1 VRPKATVCRLAL
13 ACLLLVLAAAV
24 AAGGDSLPPP
34 ANRPVDF
41 VKDVQPI
48 LAAACLSCHG
58 PDKQKGDLRLD
69 RKASTMGSGAVV
81 PGKSSDSPMIHRIA
95 GVEPEGKMPPRG
107 SALTAKQVGILRAW
121 IDQGAHWP
129 DVVETMRKQDD
140 HWAYRPLA
148 APLLPAVKD
157 RGWVRNPIDTFV
169 LARLE
174 SRGWGPS
181 PPADRRTLIRRVTF
195 DLTGLPPTPEEIDTF
210 LADTSP
216 DAYEKLVDRLLA
228 SPHYGER
235 WARHWMDVVHFAETH
250 GNDQD
255 VPREN
260 AWPYRDY
267 LIRAFNEDRPYARFV
282 AEQIAG
288 DILYPD
294 DPQALV
300 ATGFLAAGPWDESSQ
315 KDIRDDTIDKKIAQN
330 LDRDDM
336 VTTALSAFTSTTI
349 HCARCHDH
357 KFDPITQQEYYG
369 LQAAFAGID
378 RANRL
383 YDPDPQVARTRAAL
397 LRQKKELADSTAALT
412 SLLLSPAAQAEAAAW
427 EKAAGG
433 RQARW
438 TVLHPASVTAAMGS
452 LPAKHS
458 DGSVRFG
465 GPRPEVDT
473 YTVEAN
479 ADLRDI
485 TAVRLE
491 VLTDDSLPHKGP
503 GRQDNGNLH
512 LSEFRVQAAPQRNPA
527 AKQAVVLQN
536 PSADFNQEGWTIAMA
551 IDGNP
556 RTAWGIYPEVGKPHA
571 AVFEFKDPV
580 SFEGGAVLTFTL
592 EQRHGG
598 GHLIGRLRLSATRA
612 PRPVR
617 LDPMPPA
624 VMQALAMP
632 PERRS
637 DAQRAALARQALGE
651 KVEQHLAAL
660 PKQRIV
666 YAAAADFQTQGSFK
680 PARGCR
686 PIHVLRRGDIRQP
699 VAPAVPGA
707 LACVSG
713 LEWRFHLSNPAD
725 EGARRAALAHW
736 LADPKNVLTWRSI
749 VNRVWHY
756 HFGRG
761 IAASPN
767 DLGRMGARPTHPEL
781 LDWLAV
787 WFRDDAHGSL
797 KRLHRLLIT
806 SAAYRQSSAHRPD
819 CALKDGDNL
828 LLWRMNRS
836 RLDAESVRDAVL
848 AASGKLDRTMGGP
861 SVKHFVQSPGI
872 HVTPKVDYLAY
883 DVDSPGSHRRSVY
896 RFLFRTLP
904 DPFMD
909 ALDCP
914 DASQFAPVRSTSVT
928 ALQALA
934 MLNDRFMVRQS
945 EHFAARVASAGDL
958 RVQVDRAFLL
968 ALGRMPT
975 EKESASLSSYA
986 ARHGMANACRLL
998 FNSNEFMFVP

>member
-1 VRPKATVCRLAL
+1 L
-13 ACLLLVLAAAV
+13 
-24 AAGGDSLPPP
+24 AAGGEGRLPP
-34 ANRPVDF
+34 AAERSVDF

-48 LAAACLSCHG
+48 LAAACYSCHG
-58 PDKQKGDLRLD
+58 PAKQKGDLRLD
-69 RKASTMGSGAVV
+69 SKASLMGSGAVV
-81 PGKSSDSPMIHRIA
+81 PGKSADSPMIQRVA
-95 GVEPEGKMPPRG
+95 GVEPEAKMPPKG
-107 SALTAKQVGILRAW
+107 PPLTPKQVALLRAW

-129 DVVETMRKQDD
+129 DFADAASKGDG
-140 HWAYRPLA
+140 HWAYQPLTS
-148 APLLPAVKD
+148 PRVPAVKD
-157 RGWVRNPIDTFV
+157 TAWAHNPIDAFV
-169 LARLE
+169 LAKLE
-174 SRGWGPS
+174 SQGMTPS

-195 DLTGLPPTPEEIDTF
+195 DLTGLPPTPEEIDAF
-210 LADTSP
+210 LADCSP
-216 DAYEKLVDRLLA
+216 DAYEKVVDRLLA
-228 SPHYGER
+228 SPHHGER

-267 LIRAFNEDRPYARFV
+267 LIRAFNEDRPYSRFV
-282 AEQIAG
+282 REQVAG
-288 DILYPD
+288 DILYPH

-315 KDIRDDTIDKKIAQN
+315 KDIRDDTIDKKVAQT

-336 VTTALSAFTSTTI
+336 VTTTLSAFASTTI
-349 HCARCHDH
+349 HCARCHNH
-357 KFDPITQQEYYG
+357 KFDPITQEEYYG

-378 RANRL
+378 RANRP
-383 YDPDPQVARTRAAL
+383 YDPDPQVAKTRAAL
-397 LRQKKELADSTAALT
+397 LRQKKDQEETGPGRT
-412 SLLLSPAAQAEAAAW
+412 SLLLAPAAQAEAAAW
-427 EKAAGG
+427 EKAVGG
-433 RQARW
+433 RQAAW
-438 TVLHPASVTAAMGS
+438 TILHPVRVQSATGSV
-452 LPAKHS
+452 PAQQP
-458 DGSVRFG
+458 DGSVRFA

-473 YTVEAN
+473 YTVEAP
-479 ADLRDI
+479 ADARGI

-512 LSEFRVQAAPQRNPA
+512 LSEFRVQAAPRGNPKA
-527 AKQAVVLQN
+527 LQPVALQN
-536 PSADFNQEGWTIAMA
+536 PSADFNQDGWTAAMA
-551 IDGNP
+551 IDGNI
-556 RTAWGIYPEVGKPHA
+556 RTAWGIYPEVGKPHS
-571 AVFEFKDPV
+571 AVFEFKEPV
-580 SFEGGAVLTFTL
+580 SCEGGTILTFTL
-592 EQRHGG
+592 EQQHGG
-598 GHLIGRLRLSATRA
+598 GHLIGRLRLAVTTA

-617 LDPMPPA
+617 LDPLSPTVSQILA
-624 VMQALAMP
+624 VQP
-632 PERRS
+632 DRRTE
-637 DAQRAALARQALGE
+637 AQRAELARQALRE
-651 KVEQHLAAL
+651 KVEQQLAAL
-660 PKQRIV
+660 PKQQMV
-666 YAAAADFQTQGSFK
+666 YAAASDFQPQGSFK

-686 PIHVLRRGDIRQP
+686 PVQVLRRGDVRQP
-699 VAPAVPGA
+699 IAPAVPGA
-707 LACVSG
+707 LACVGG
-713 LEWRFHLSNPAD
+713 LDSRFRLSNPED
-725 EGARRAALAHW
+725 EGARRAALARW
-736 LADPKNVLTWRSI
+736 LADPRNVLTWRSA

-787 WFRDDAHGSL
+787 WFRDEAGGSL
-797 KRLHRLLIT
+797 KRLHRLLVT
-806 SAAYRQSSAHRPD
+806 SAAYTQSSAHRPD

-828 LLWRMNRS
+828 LLWRMNRT

-848 AASGKLDRTMGGP
+848 AAAGRLDCTMGGP

-872 HVTPKVDYLAY
+872 HVTPKVDYLAF
-883 DVDSPGSHRRSVY
+883 DVDGPGSYRRSIY

-945 EHFAARVASAGDL
+945 EHFAARVAGAGDL
-958 RVQVDRAFLL
+958 RAQVGRAFLL
-968 ALGRMPT
+968 ALGRPPT
-975 EKESASLSSYA
+975 EKEIAGLSSYA

-998 FNSNEFMFVP
+998 LNSNEFMFVP

>member
-1 VRPKATVCRLAL
+1 MPRIATGRRLAL
-13 ACLLLVLAAAV
+13 ACLPLVLAAI
-24 AAGGDSLPPP
+24 AAGGEGLPP
-34 ANRPVDF
+34 AAERPVDF
-41 VKDVQPI
+41 VKDVQPL
-48 LAAACLSCHG
+48 LAAACYSCHG

-81 PGKSSDSPMIHRIA
+81 PGKSADSPMIQRVA
-95 GVEPEGKMPPRG
+95 GAEPATKMPPKG
-107 SALTAKQVGILRAW
+107 PALTPKQVGLLRAW
-121 IDQGAHWP
+121 IDQGARWP
-129 DVVETMRKQDD
+129 DVVESGKKGDD

-148 APLLPAVKD
+148 APRVPAVKD
-157 RGWVRNPIDTFV
+157 PRWVRNPIDAFV
-169 LARLE
+169 YARLE
-174 SRGWGPS
+174 SQGWSPS

-210 LADTSP
+210 LADNSL
-216 DAYEKLVDRLLA
+216 DAYEKVVDRLLA

-267 LIRAFNEDRPYARFV
+267 LIRAFNEDRPYGRFV

-288 DILYPD
+288 DVLYPD
-294 DPQALV
+294 DPQGVV

-336 VTTALSAFTSTTI
+336 VTTALSAFAGTTI

-369 LQAAFAGID
+369 LQAVFAGID
-378 RANRL
+378 RANRS

-397 LRQKKELADSTAALT
+397 LRQKKELEDPSAART
-412 SLLLSPAAQAEAAAW
+412 SLLLAPAAQAEAAAW
-427 EKAAGG
+427 EKAVVG
-433 RQARW
+433 RQAGW
-438 TVLHPASVTAAMGS
+438 TILHPASITAAMGS
-452 LPAKHS
+452 VPAKQP

-465 GPRPEVDT
+465 GKRPEVDT
-473 YTVEAN
+473 YTVEAP
-479 ADLRDI
+479 ADVRGI

-512 LSEFRVQAAPQRNPA
+512 VSEFRVQAAPRSNPTA
-527 AKQAVVLQN
+527 RQAVALQN
-536 PSADFNQEGWTIAMA
+536 PSADFNQEGWTVAMA
-551 IDGNP
+551 IDGNL

-580 SFEGGAVLTFTL
+580 SYEGGALLTFTL

-598 GHLIGRLRLSATRA
+598 GHLIGRLRLSVTAA

-617 LDPMPPA
+617 LDPLPPA
-624 VMQALAMP
+624 VSQALAVP

-637 DAQRAALARQALGE
+637 DAQRAELARQILRE
-651 KVEQHLAAL
+651 KVGQQLAAL
-660 PKQRIV
+660 PKQQMV
-666 YAAAADFQTQGSFK
+666 YAAAADFQAQGSFK

-686 PIHVLRRGDIRQP
+686 PIQVLRRGDIRQP
-699 VAPAVPGA
+699 IAPAAPGA
-707 LACVSG
+707 LSCVPG
-713 LEWRFHLSNPAD
+713 LEWRFQLSSPED
-725 EGARRAALAHW
+725 EGTRRGALAHW
-736 LADPKNVLTWRSI
+736 LADPRNVLTWRSI

-787 WFRDDAHGSL
+787 WFRDEAGGSL
-797 KRLHRLLIT
+797 KRLHRLLVT

-819 CALKDGDNL
+819 CAIKDGDNL
-828 LLWRMNRS
+828 LLWRMNRT

-883 DVDSPGSHRRSVY
+883 DVDSPGSQRRSVY

-934 MLNDRFMVRQS
+934 MLNDRFVVRQS

-958 RVQVDRAFLL
+958 RAQVGRAFLL
-968 ALGRMPT
+968 ALGRPPT
-975 EKESASLSSYA
+975 EKESALLSSYA